1 MQAVYDRMYISA
13 EYTLPDF
20 NQTLKTVL
28 TVELSTGEV
37 GLYGLGLTDV
47 YYGVGNVC
55 FLTEDLSVRTLY
67 GSLPIIL
74 PSCEGIGDNTLIF
87 YNMLNTYYPTTVLT
101 RNYDVLGEQSEL
113 GWRNRENTEEHL
125 IGKSAFSVFITSDG
139 VMNRDEI
146 FCARMWKHLPTR
158 TLVQEPD
165 YYRQDTDNYLLIGWY
180 DDDAE
185 SARAALLDLGQDEF
199 PDIIANNDCIFL
211 LDYAENNVT
220 MLYS

>member
-1 MQAVYDRMYISA
+1 MCIRDS
-13 EYTLPDF
+13 
-20 NQTLKTVL
+20 
-28 TVELSTGEV
+28 
-37 GLYGLGLTDV
+37 
-47 YYGVGNVC
+47 
-55 FLTEDLSVRTLY
+55 SVRTLY

-74 PSCEGIGDNTLIF
+74 PSCEGIGDNALIF

-220 MLYS
+220 MLYSSAG